1 MPETHG
7 VSSWRGPGDAPE
19 GKTKAPEWVLPAS
32 GEVQSMKRSTAFSW
46 SEQVIKIGANDELP
60 DKVAKV
66 RCNSE
71 YWSCPADLAPVG
83 ELEHGG
89 ECDLGVHISD
99 SEGGELAEDFQ
110 NGETSREETRD
121 DKHEAKGDYQ
131 SIKGNYRGWGL
142 RWASQRG
149 C

>member
-1 MPETHG
+1 MMGLKGMRLTTLNL
-7 VSSWRGPGDAPE
+7 S
-19 GKTKAPEWVLPAS
+19 
-32 GEVQSMKRSTAFSW
+32 
-46 SEQVIKIGANDELP
+46 VIKIGANDELP

-66 RCNSE
+66 PCNSE

-121 DKHEAKGDYQ
+121 DKHEAK
-131 SIKGNYRGWGL
+131 
-142 RWASQRG
+142 ASKSEQ
-149 C
+149 